1 MRKSLTKSDHS
12 LLQNNKFQLL
22 PTPKSQ
28 KKKRQKS
35 VISFVIQYIK
45 SKQQVINHQN
55 KQIYKE
61 QTTKRQIR
69 RKKTENAIRKIV
81 NVNAERGAARMPDPE
96 WRSLR
101 GKRRLLPRLS
111 PKKKMTMSGSWR
123 SSRLSAGGPPR
134 RSCHL

>member
-69 RKKTENAIRKIV
+69 RKKTE
-81 NVNAERGAARMPDPE
+81 P
-96 WRSLR
+96 
-101 GKRRLLPRLS
+101 
-111 PKKKMTMSGSWR
+111 
-123 SSRLSAGGPPR
+123 
-134 RSCHL
+134 C